1 MVLREK
7 PHKSKLLNCYAFLK
21 EKSYRR
27 YQYTLR
33 ILREISDYHH
43 VAIMLSPQS
52 MSIERFFDRDDIEK
66 QFLLQQ
72 IQLAED
78 PEKTM
83 ANFKDCLAR
92 INSKESYDKFLNSG
106 FFTII
111 REDTFTDTRFETM
124 NKLAEHFQLD
134 K

>member
-1 MVLREK
+1 
-7 PHKSKLLNCYAFLK
+7 
-21 EKSYRR
+21 
-27 YQYTLR
+27 
-33 ILREISDYHH
+33 
-43 VAIMLSPQS
+43 
-52 MSIERFFDRDDIEK
+52 
-66 QFLLQQ
+66 
-72 IQLAED
+72 
-78 PEKTM
+78 M

-111 REDTFTDTRFETM
+111 REDTFIDTRFETM